1 MLKRADADYYD
12 VSELNLKTGAYDAF
26 YTMDY
31 LGKDVIV
38 NAFGMYHDNTD
49 SEAEYLL
56 YGIKRMDQ
64 RGFNNQLC
72 TFTST
77 EDECEAVSV
86 ETGKHNVGAIIGNT
100 LYYGAGWAK
109 YAITGLGTG
118 SLEAKAT
125 VAKFNPDA
133 GVTGTYGDVTGVVER
148 ATDSFVVDGD
158 DTADTFLLG
167 LSKNMY
173 LFVQKIDSAG
183 DYGAY
188 TRLHPD
194 VLEFV
199 WEDGSR
205 TQTAEE
211 HYDHNDDHYKTE
223 ETKNTWTAPGWGAA
237 FTFDADVPRV
247 FFTSNKGWGA
257 FELKNVVVPAACFQT
272 ERDPTGACDE
282 NDYDD
287 VSNIM
292 CLRRIDAYGDFATD
306 TNSGNYIWKSQYVC
320 DQGSATLQWV
330 ANSDPTSNNDGMN
343 CPNAFFDL

>member
-12 VSELNLKTGAYDAF
+12 VSELDLKTGAYDAF

-38 NAFGMYHDNTD
+38 NAFGIYHDNTD

-56 YGIKRMDQ
+56 YGIKRT
-64 RGFNNQLC
+64 GSTNQLC
-72 TFTST
+72 KFTPT
-77 EDECEAVSV
+77 KKEHKCETVSV
-86 ETGKHNVGAIIGNT
+86 KEQSKTVNAGAIIGNT

-125 VAKFNPDA
+125 VAKLVPDA

-173 LFVQKIDSAG
+173 LFVQKIDSEG

-223 ETKNTWTAPGWGAA
+223 ETKDTWTTPGWGAA

-282 NDYDD
+282 NQYDD

-292 CLRRIDAYGDFATD
+292 CLRRIDAYGNQLD
-306 TNSGNYIWKSQYVC
+306 IWKSQYVC

-330 ANSDPTSNNDGMN
+330 AKSDPTTNNDGMN
-343 CPNAFFDL
+343 CPNAFVDL